1 MKGIKTFKLIIFLLV
16 LASCGSNVD
25 KNFLPK
31 DFGKVKEAKG
41 YYQEGDRKYKI
52 FRGGVFRTNEINSFK
67 SLFPISINHAV
78 SSRIA
83 LQVYQGLVKLNQR
96 TLKVEPLLAK
106 EYKVS
111 EDGTVY
117 TFVLNDSVF
126 FHDDSCFVD
135 GKGRLLD
142 ANDVKFCLDM
152 LCSSVDN
159 NTTSSYLTEIVL
171 GAKEHYA
178 ATASGEYPTSGV
190 EGIRVINQKTIE
202 IELISS
208 YSYFLKILSQACCS
222 IYPKEAFEMYGDRMK
237 SHTVGTGPFILKNEN
252 IDDLSLKM
260 TRNFNYWEKDDN
272 GNQLPYIDIIE
283 ITFDDNK
290 KKELNN
296 FKKGNLD
303 MVYQLPVEDLNEV
316 LVSLDSAKIGGNTE
330 FKLQSNKEGGLSTS
344 YYCFNMLNPIFKKH
358 EVRTAFNLA
367 IDREKITKYTLHGEA
382 DPALNGLVPNLG
394 NNDVERVKGFN
405 YNPTLA
411 KQLLSK
417 AGFPNGEGFPTI
429 ELDINE
435 SNYLNEKVAL
445 AVKKML
451 KDNLGVNININYY
464 TSSLLIDRF
473 NKGKS
478 DFWGITWIADY
489 PDHQNFLQLFN
500 GAIVPPKN
508 EPSFTNH
515 SRYQNIV
522 FDRFYFDG
530 IHAKNQLLA
539 QLSYA
544 KADSVLIADAAF
556 MPLYYSHKIRLLQNN
571 VHALPINSMEY
582 RDLTKVFLSKN

>member
-1 MKGIKTFKLIIFLLV
+1 MKGIKTFNLVIFFFV
-16 LASCGSNVD
+16 LAGCNSGID
-25 KNFLPK
+25 KGDLPK
-31 DFGKVKEAKG
+31 DFGKIKEAKG
-41 YYQEGDRKYKI
+41 YYKEGDKRFKI
-52 FRGGVFRTNEINSFK
+52 FRGGIFRTNEINSFK

-96 TLKVEPLLAK
+96 TLEVEPLLAK
-106 EYKVS
+106 EYNVS
-111 EDGTVY
+111 NDGTTY
-117 TFVLNDSVF
+117 TFVLNDSIF
-126 FHDDSCFVD
+126 FHDDSCFD
-135 GKGRLLD
+135 GGKGRLLN
-142 ANDVKFCLDM
+142 ANDVKFCFDK
-152 LCSSVDN
+152 LCSSIEN

-171 GAKEHYA
+171 GAKEYYE
-178 ATASGEYPTSGV
+178 ATAKGNYPKSGV
-190 EGIRVINQKTIE
+190 EGIRVIDKKTIE
-202 IELISS
+202 IKLVSS
-208 YSYFLKILSQACCS
+208 YSYFLKILSQACCT
-222 IYPKEAFEMYGDRMK
+222 IYPKEAFEMYGNRLK
-237 SHTVGTGPFILKNEN
+237 SHTVGTGPFVLKNQN
-252 IDDLSLKM
+252 INDSFLRM
-260 TRNFNYWEKDDN
+260 TRNFNYWEKDNN

-283 ITFDDNK
+283 ISFDDNK

-316 LVSLDSAKIGGNTE
+316 LVSLDSAKNGGNTE

-344 YYCFNMLNPIFKKH
+344 YYCFNMLNPIFKNRD
-358 EVRTAFNLA
+358 VRTAFNLA

-394 NNDVERVKGFN
+394 SYDVKRVKGFN
-405 YNPTLA
+405 YDPKLA
-411 KQLLSK
+411 KELLYK
-417 AGFPNGEGFPTI
+417 AGYPKGEGFPEI
-429 ELDINE
+429 QLDINE

-451 KDNLGVNININYY
+451 FENLGIKININYY
-464 TSSLLIDRF
+464 SSSLLIDRF

-489 PDHQNFLQLFN
+489 PDQQNFLQLFN

-530 IHAKNQLLA
+530 IHAKNQHSA
-539 QLSYA
+539 QLSYV

-556 MPLYYSHKIRLLQNN
+556 IPLYYGHKIRLLQNN

-582 RDLTKVFLSKN
+582 RDFTKVFLSKN